1 MTGPE
6 DTNGETRP
14 IPLVDESR
22 KGDRVRIKVNGVML
36 DVGRT
41 VAVREVLEAAKR
53 SGAIAGSID
62 EYVIERVT
70 VEGEIGPEVT
80 ITVTELE
87 EFMAV
92 PIGKTEVA

>member
-1 MTGPE
+1 MTGPGNS
-6 DTNGETRP
+6 NGETGP
-14 IPLVDESR
+14 IAHVDESQ
-22 KGDRVRIKVNGVML
+22 KTDRVSIKVNGITL
-36 DVGRT
+36 DVSKT
-41 VAVREVLEAAKR
+41 VAVREVLELAKDA
-53 SGAIAGSID
+53 GAIAGGVD

-70 VEGEIGPEVT
+70 AEGEIGPQAT

>member
-1 MTGPE
+1 MTGPGN
-6 DTNGETRP
+6 TNGETGP
-14 IPLVDESR
+14 IAHVDEPQ
-22 KGDRVRIKVNGVML
+22 KTDRVSIKVNGIAL
-36 DVGRT
+36 DVPKT
-41 VAVREVLEAAKR
+41 VAVREILELAKDA
-53 SGAIAGSID
+53 GAIAGSVD

-70 VEGEIGPEVT
+70 AEGEIGPQAT